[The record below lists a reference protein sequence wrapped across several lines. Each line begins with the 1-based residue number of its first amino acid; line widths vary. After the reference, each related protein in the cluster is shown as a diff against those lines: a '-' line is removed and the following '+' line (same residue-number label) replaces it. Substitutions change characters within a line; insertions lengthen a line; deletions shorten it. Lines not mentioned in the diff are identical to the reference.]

1 MKPVVHGIL
10 SVTILA
16 VLKRLFGST
25 KSTASEAYASKE
37 LMSLMKLAI
46 FWAEFFVKLSRFQGT
61 ASENYYPTKGKTWYF
76 LLIIAPYRSIALT
89 ASPRKIQCR
98 ICFQKTLN
106 SVFARSTTSSTTRHT
121 TSAPKFSSIEPAVV
135 LLGSVFS
142 PTA

>member
-1 MKPVVHGIL
+1 MVHCVL
-10 SVTILA
+10 PRTILA
-16 VLKRLFGST
+16 VLKRLFGVT
-25 KSTASEAYASKE
+25 KYTVSEAYANKE
-37 LMSLMKLAI
+37 LMSLMRLAI

-61 ASENYYPTKGKTWYF
+61 ASENYYLAKSTTWYF

-89 ASPRKIQCR
+89 GSPRKSQCSS
-98 ICFQKTLN
+98 CFQKTLN

-121 TSAPKFSSIEPAVV
+121 TSAPRFSSIEPAVV